1 MEFAA
6 PVRKAPMAVMADSR
20 GATGMELDT
29 VAMDAT
35 KTTPW
40 ERRFNPYDFNGGE
53 CQDCLKDTY
62 DENQIK
68 HQIQLN
74 LHLIT

>member
-1 MEFAA
+1 
-6 PVRKAPMAVMADSR
+6 MAIMADSR
-20 GATGMELDT
+20 GAAGMELDT

-53 CQDCLKDTY
+53 CQHCLREAC
-62 DENQIK
+62 DEDQKEN
-68 HQIQLN
+68 
-74 LHLIT
+74 